1 MNAFSKEELD
11 WASRTAGQLR
21 LVQADCADVEADERQ
36 SYLEQELQR
45 ALRQIVAE
53 RRGRYL
59 QALATR
65 FPVGEGAV
73 TLAAAAA
80 PRPVAKEF
88 ENSPEALVDRLLAM
102 APALPKRKL
111 LELGARLQQAGFIEV
126 NTTTLADEPPPE
138 FRQRFA
144 GEPGQPV
151 DLQRLY
157 KLTLSLADFF
167 IGMDKVVW
175 NIWRAIAPRSK
186 TRKDISAMG
195 DVRQVG
201 SKYLAGDR
209 EVSIVQVNQIVDRLR
224 QLLAG
229 ILTAIGPASR
239 SFSSQ
244 HLARFSPEAI
254 KDAASAEGGGMF
266 TGIEQKCWR
275 KYVELTAELS
285 EDAIEN
291 DLQEAIARYAE
302 DLMRGT
308 ARTES

>member
-1 MNAFSKEELD
+1 MNAFTREELD

-21 LVQADCADVEADERQ
+21 LVQADCADVEAEERQ

-45 ALRQIVAE
+45 SMRDIVGE
-53 RRGRYL
+53 QRGRFL

-65 FPVGEGAV
+65 FPIGEGTV
-73 TLAAAAA
+73 TIAATAAA
-80 PRPVAKEF
+80 RPSSEF
-88 ENSPEALVDRLLAM
+88 ENSPDALVDRLISM
-102 APALPKRKL
+102 SPALPKRKL

-126 NTTTLADEPPPE
+126 KTTTLMDAPPEE
-138 FRQRFA
+138 FRQRF
-144 GEPGQPV
+144 PGDEGKPV

-186 TRKDISAMG
+186 TRKDVSVMG
-195 DVRQVG
+195 DLRQVG
-201 SKYLAGDR
+201 GRYLNGDT

-229 ILTAIGPASR
+229 VLTAIGPAGR
-239 SFSSQ
+239 SFSRQ

-254 KDAASAEGGGMF
+254 RNAAEAEPGKMF
-266 TGIEQKCWR
+266 VTIEQKCWR
-275 KYVELTAELS
+275 KYVELTGELN
-285 EDAIEN
+285 EDAIESE
-291 DLQEAIARYAE
+291 LQEAIARYAE

-308 ARTES
+308 ARTAE